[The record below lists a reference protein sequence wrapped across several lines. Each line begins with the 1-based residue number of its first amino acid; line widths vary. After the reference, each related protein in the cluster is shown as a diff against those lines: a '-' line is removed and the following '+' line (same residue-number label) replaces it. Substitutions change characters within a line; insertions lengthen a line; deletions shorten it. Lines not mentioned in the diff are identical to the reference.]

1 MATSVVNVLIIGGSS
16 FLGPHVVDALL
27 ARGHFVTTFN
37 RGRNPATPPDGVE
50 RIVGDRAT
58 EIDRLRGR
66 SFDAVIDTCG
76 YVPRVVGMSVS
87 LLAPSIQTYVFVSS
101 ISVYVDPMQPPRDES
116 SAVATIDDPT
126 IEQITNESYGP
137 LKALCEQAVMKK
149 MEGRAAIVR
158 PGLIV
163 GPLDP
168 TDRFTYWPHRA
179 ALGGEMLVPGAPD
192 HNISFIDVRDLAQFI
207 VRAAEQALT
216 GTFNASGD
224 TASLTMGKIIASCLH
239 LADASTTATWV
250 DEPFVKANQIEP
262 WSELPAW
269 IPTGDDSLMWA
280 SSARAV
286 AAGLKYRPLDET
298 VGATLD
304 FTRSKGLERE
314 LKAGLTRER
323 ESELLRR
330 WHAQPVRGSM
340 SG

>member
-1 MATSVVNVLIIGGSS
+1 VNVLIIGGSN

-27 ARGHFVTTFN
+27 HRGHRVTTFN
-37 RGRNPATPPDGVE
+37 RGRNQTRVAGDVE
-50 RIVGDRAT
+50 RIIGDRAND
-58 EIDRLRGR
+58 IDRVGGR

-76 YVPRVVGMSVS
+76 YLPRVVDMSVT
-87 LLAPSIQTYVFVSS
+87 LLAPSVRSYVFVSS
-101 ISVYVDPMQPPRDES
+101 ISVYVDPLQKPRDES
-116 SAVATIDDPT
+116 CALATIAGPT

-137 LKALCEQAVMKK
+137 LKALCEQAVTKK
-149 MEGRAAIVR
+149 MDGRAAIVR

-192 HNISFIDVRDLAQFI
+192 HNLSFIDVRDLADFI
-207 VRAAEQALT
+207 VGAAEHGVS

-224 TASLTMGKIIASCLH
+224 TASMTTGDLIASCLR
-239 LADASTTATWV
+239 ATGATTTATWV
-250 DEPFVKANQIEP
+250 DEQFVKANKIEP

-269 IPTGDDSLMWA
+269 IPTGEDSLMWA

-286 AAGLKYRPLDET
+286 AEGLRYRSLDET
-298 VGATLD
+298 VRATLD
-304 FTRSKGLERE
+304 YTRSKGLDRT

-330 WHAQPVRGSM
+330 WHASALQER
-340 SG
+340 